1 VEAVSG
7 ESPILVAQGFLS
19 RFFIFYFSV
28 IIVIFNQSKLIY
40 DLKSALKWLIL
51 CLLPR

>member
-7 ESPILVAQGFLS
+7 ESPVMGAQGFLS
-19 RFFIFYFSV
+19 RFFILYFSV
-28 IIVIFNQSKLIY
+28 IIVILNQSKLIY